1 MVGHDWRVA
10 STKHAMFIH
19 FLSRR
24 EVVIQFLVGGLEHFL
39 FFHILGIMIP
49 TDEVH
54 HFFRGVQTTNQYYV
68 LWIIPSGKHIQKAIE
83 HSPVEIVDLP

>member
-1 MVGHDWRVA
+1 
-10 STKHAMFIH
+10 
-19 FLSRR
+19 
-24 EVVIQFLVGGLEHFL
+24 
-39 FFHILGIMIP
+39 MIP

-83 HSPVEIVDLP
+83 HSRNSGLTMIYPFKKSGSFHRFLYVETISGNRCLP

>member
-1 MVGHDWRVA
+1 
-10 STKHAMFIH
+10 
-19 FLSRR
+19 
-24 EVVIQFLVGGLEHFL
+24 
-39 FFHILGIMIP
+39 MIP

-83 HSPVEIVDLP
+83 HSRNSGLTMIYPLKKVDLSIVFCMLKPFRVTDVSRDKLAKFSLV